1 MKAVGKYIVVTDVED
16 KTKKT
21 KGGLLLSSKQRE
33 DIRYREAKVLKVG
46 SEVVGIKEKDSIYF
60 DRHAGFD
67 IELQDDIYKVIKESD
82 VVIII

>member
-1 MKAVGKYIVVTDVED
+1 MKAVGKYIVVKETEG
-16 KTKKT
+16 KSTET
-21 KGGLLLSSKQRE
+21 KGGLLLSSKQKE

-46 SEVVGIKEKDSIYF
+46 TEVIGVKEKDNIYF

-67 IELQDDIYKVIKESD
+67 IELDDRIYKVIKESD